1 MYLSNFT
8 SDAKV
13 EKGRYAEELIEKLK
27 SKARKVRIEIVKSIY
42 KAQSG
47 HPGGSL
53 SATDIL
59 VALFFY
65 KMHFHPKDLHW
76 KDRDLFVLSKGHGVP
91 ALYGVFSELGIIK
104 EEELSHLRQVGSILQ
119 GHPDRL
125 KTPGIEASTGSL
137 GQGLSIALGMA
148 LSIRLNKSNRKVY
161 VMMGDGE
168 MQEGQ
173 IWEAM
178 LKAGNEKLDNL
189 VGIIDYN
196 GIQLDGMVKKIDD
209 LAPLKDKCKAFKWET
224 VEIDGHN
231 FDEILWAFDEAD
243 KNKGRPFMIIAHT
256 IKGKGVSFM
265 ENNPAFHG
273 KAPNEEQYKQALKEL
288 GATE

>member
-1 MYLSNFT
+1 MDEWKYP
-8 SDAKV
+8 K
-13 EKGRYAEELIEKLK
+13 ELIDNLK
-27 SKARKVRIEIVKSIY
+27 KKANKVRIEIIKSIY

-59 VALFFY
+59 VALFFH

-91 ALYGVFSELGIIK
+91 ALYAVFSELGIIK

-119 GHPDRL
+119 GHPDRM

-137 GQGLSIALGMA
+137 GQGLSIAIGMA
-148 LSIRLNKSNRKVY
+148 LSIRLNKSERKVY

-173 IWEAM
+173 IWEGM
-178 LKAGNEKLDNL
+178 LKAGNEHLDNL

-209 LAPLKDKCKAFKWET
+209 LAPLKEKCKAFKWET
-224 VEIDGHN
+224 VEINGHD
-231 FDEILWAFDEAD
+231 FKEILWALDEAD
-243 KNKGRPFMIIAHT
+243 KVKGKPFMIIAHT

-288 GATE
+288 GAL